1 MLETEYEIKYNKY
14 RLRALREEYNDDEAL
29 NRDIA
34 KRIDD
39 IYFKVVPP
47 DVRVAVEA
55 DVDQA
60 REQEWFEKNT
70 FSIIC
75 LSDEDD
81 ERFLTCRS
89 IHSVFDAAVLYTD
102 RLEGVVGLPM
112 ESIIECFEDQTLI
125 DESTYCAL
133 ARAMPNDEQIAENFR
148 FDFDSGILSVTDPDE
163 GTSQYLLSSLASNI
177 KKARQQTSWEDD
189 QREIFYDLVNPY
201 MEETKGIVL

>member
-14 RLRALREEYNDDEAL
+14 RLRALREEYDDDEAL

-34 KRIDD
+34 KKIDD

-47 DVRVAVEA
+47 DVKVAVES

-75 LSDEDD
+75 LSDEDE

-125 DESTYCAL
+125 DESTYC
-133 ARAMPNDEQIAENFR
+133 
-148 FDFDSGILSVTDPDE
+148 FDGGILSVTDPDE

>member
-1 MLETEYEIKYNKY
+1 MIPVNGNMSSVKNLMSCP
-14 RLRALREEYNDDEAL
+14 NDDEAL

-34 KRIDD
+34 KKIDD

-133 ARAMPNDEQIAENFR
+133 ARAMPNDEHIAENFR
-148 FDFDSGILSVTDPDE
+148 FDFDGGILSVTDPDE